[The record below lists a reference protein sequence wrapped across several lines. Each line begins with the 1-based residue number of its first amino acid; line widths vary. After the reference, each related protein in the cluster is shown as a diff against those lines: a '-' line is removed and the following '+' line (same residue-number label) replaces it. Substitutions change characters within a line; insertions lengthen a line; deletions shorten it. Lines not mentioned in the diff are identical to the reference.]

1 MANAPVKKISDYP
14 FGLSIFEHTNENG
27 RKTYSVSLQ
36 RSYKKKDTGEYVNE
50 TMNMYEEDLLKLSTA
65 TEMAYWAINNIK
77 NNAPKPQA
85 QPVAQQTPASVT
97 NDDIPF

>member
-65 TEMAYWAINNIK
+65 TEMAYWVINNIK

-85 QPVAQQTPASVT
+85 QPVAQTPAT
-97 NDDIPF
+97 TTDDSIPF

>member
-50 TMNMYEEDLLKLSTA
+50 NMNVYEEDLLKLSSA
-65 TEMAYWAINNIK
+65 AEMAYWAINNIK

-85 QPVAQQTPASVT
+85 QPVAQTPAAT
-97 NDDIPF
+97 IDDSIPF